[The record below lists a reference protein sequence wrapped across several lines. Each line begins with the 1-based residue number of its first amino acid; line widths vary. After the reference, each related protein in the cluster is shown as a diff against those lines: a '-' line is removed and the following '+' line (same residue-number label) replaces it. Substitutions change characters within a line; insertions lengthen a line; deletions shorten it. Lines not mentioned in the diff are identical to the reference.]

1 MNHRH
6 IIAQAWE
13 FTQNNKKMIYW
24 YAFFPSLLTTMA
36 GVIYLMY
43 QYFAFRSSPL
53 FENWNQSFT
62 MVALKTVVDIV
73 RQNISSTLPLIVVA
87 VIIIILYL
95 LVPSACDGAIIQLIA
110 RKKNGQDVRTRDG
123 FRYGMMS
130 FLPLFEYSWLIRTF
144 SLVSLFGNASF
155 VMRNLGM
162 TAFWMASPVFVVIAI
177 AGIAMAVLFTYAEY
191 YIVIDDSKVLE
202 SVAKSAKLVFEHLE
216 ETILLSILMLII
228 SVRILIQLLF
238 VLLIPLA
245 IIGSI
250 YLFASWIPWIG
261 FAVGGVLGLGLLY
274 LASYLSATIHV
285 FAATVWTFSFLYL
298 TNEPVVSAREKVEG
312 KD

>member
-73 RQNISSTLPLIVVA
+73 RQNISSTFPLLVVA

-95 LVPSACDGAIIQLIA
+95 LIPSACDGAIIQLIA

-123 FRYGMMS
+123 LRFGMMS

-162 TAFWMASPVFVVIAI
+162 TAFWVASPVFVVIAI
-177 AGIAMAVLFTYAEY
+177 AGIAMTVLFTYAEY

-261 FAVGGVLGLGLLY
+261 FVVGGVLGLGLLY

>member
-1 MNHRH
+1 MNHRN

-24 YAFFPSLLTTMA
+24 YAFFPSLLTTAA

-53 FENWNQSFT
+53 FEHWNQSFT
-62 MVALKTVVDIV
+62 VVALRTVVDVV
-73 RQNISSTLPLIVVA
+73 RQNISSTLPLLIIA

-95 LVPSACDGAIIQLIA
+95 IVPSACDGAIIQLIA
-110 RKKNGQDVRTRDG
+110 RKKNGQDVRTKDG
-123 FRYGMMS
+123 FRYGLMS

-144 SLVSLFGNASF
+144 SLVSLLGNASF
-155 VMRNLGM
+155 IMRNVGM
-162 TAFWMASPVFVVIAI
+162 TAFWIALPVFIIIAI
-177 AGIAMAVLFTYAEY
+177 VGIVMTVFFTYAEY
-191 YIVIDDSKVLE
+191 FIVIDDTKVLE
-202 SVAKSAKLVFEHLE
+202 SIAKSSKLVIEHLE

-238 VLLIPLA
+238 VLLIPVA

-250 YLFASWIPWIG
+250 YLFASSIPWVG
-261 FAVGGVLGLGLLY
+261 FAVGGLLGFGLLY

-298 TNEPVVSAREKVEG
+298 TNEPVVSAREKGEG
-312 KD
+312 K

>member
-1 MNHRH
+1 
-6 IIAQAWE
+6 
-13 FTQNNKKMIYW
+13 
-24 YAFFPSLLTTMA
+24 
-36 GVIYLMY
+36 MY